1 MTFGLEEPPN
11 KKPLDEDYVLAL
23 DALLT
28 RPSKNFTG
36 RNSLMEARE
45 ALHGALSGLSPGP
58 EAWRGAPAEKMIL
71 SDFLPTVDIGPN
83 GKLSVSIQAVFP
95 PGEMKKL
102 EWRGKLEPKIRPD
115 MTAEAIEK
123 ALATTGG
130 NVGIRKMIALWPLLG
145 AGGRVQV
152 YPSKDGRIIR
162 MVGVHRIPKGWRG
175 IPTLISD
182 GTGDAELLKAIWPRL
197 KCDTSVWQQM
207 PRPPNVRIRQC
218 VDKAM
223 SKLMVAIEGP
233 QGKREAKE
241 RAARRLWAAILEKA
255 VEYAAEGE
263 VGVVLYKSTKEWI
276 IKDHNCFVP
285 PWIKLLHH
293 GDITGTNALRHVRAL
308 FVAGRMLASAEA
320 VTRHTE
326 ALFGDHIVERAYK
339 EVQKGGVIPIVPDA
353 AGNNVIMVDILR
365 HPDPRAERVRRQ
377 ITEAALLQAL
387 ERGRIGL
394 RGPGEDLDI
403 WLLTDVPLPEL
414 GPVEPVLWAELE
426 TGLDGLMLATCGFQL
441 ENVNHAAKASGLFK
455 ANGLKKSRAS
465 TPVSRGVAPFPIETL
480 IGKGA
485 TPPFFGFSYQLL
497 GAGQKRAR
505 GRTLTMGSSEARA
518 WLEAKLGPLAFFEPV
533 EKKAEDE
540 VKANAGAA
548 E

>member
-1 MTFGLEEPPN
+1 MS
-11 KKPLDEDYVLAL
+11 K
-23 DALLT
+23 LT
-28 RPSKNFTG
+28 
-36 RNSLMEARE
+36 
-45 ALHGALSGLSPGP
+45 PGP
-58 EAWRGAPAEKMIL
+58 EAWRGAPAEKEVL
-71 SDFLPTVDIGPN
+71 SDFLPTVDIGPD

-123 ALATTGG
+123 ALAPTGG
-130 NVGIRKMIALWPLLG
+130 NAQIRKMIALWPLLG

-197 KCDTSVWQQM
+197 KCETDVWQQM

-218 VDKAM
+218 VDKAL
-223 SKLMVAIEGP
+223 SKYMVAIEGDKA
-233 QGKREAKE
+233 KREVRE
-241 RAARRLWAAILEKA
+241 NAARRLWAAVMEKA
-255 VEYAAEGE
+255 VDYAAEGE
-263 VGVVLYKSTKEWI
+263 VGVVLYKTTKDYI
-276 IKDHNCFVP
+276 IKNCFVP

-293 GDITGTNALRHVRAL
+293 GDVTGTNVLRHVRAL
-308 FVAGRMLASAEA
+308 FVAGRFLASAEA

-326 ALFGDHIVERAYK
+326 ALFGDHIVERAYR
-339 EVQKGGVIPIVPDA
+339 EVKKGGVIPIVPDA
-353 AGNNVIMVDILR
+353 AGNNVILVDVWE

-377 ITEAALLQAL
+377 ITEATLLQAL

-414 GPVEPVLWAELE
+414 GPVEPMLWAELE
-426 TGLDGLMLATCGFQL
+426 TGLDGLMLATAGVWL
-441 ENVNHAAKASGLFK
+441 ENAVHAAEAYSDLLTVSGL
-455 ANGLKKSRAS
+455 RAS
-465 TPVSRGVAPFPIETL
+465 RYPRSDPVRQRKMLPIPIKVYIGIAVLPRLLPFE
-480 IGKGA
+480 
-485 TPPFFGFSYQLL
+485 YQLV
-497 GAGQKRAR
+497 GAGQKRSR
-505 GRTLTMGSSEARA
+505 GRSLITGSSETRA
-518 WLEAKLGPLAFFEPV
+518 WLEAKLGPLAFFEVV
-533 EKKAEDE
+533 EEEAGD
-540 VKANAGAA
+540 VADVGAA